1 MSKIRLS
8 VKDKKPIN
16 LKLENPVIE
25 IEPKLENLE
34 ITPSKE
40 EQTFKSKDYY
50 GYDNVTI
57 NPVTNS
63 IDENIKPENIKKD
76 VSILGVTGNV
86 EEINTTEISINPT
99 ETEQVITPEEPYN
112 GFSKV
117 TVGAQ
122 SGINPAEYF
131 ETTVTSSNRNNFG
144 INTLIKK
151 IPNIIIDQSVTNL
164 QYLFQNAFYLKS
176 LNLVIDDNR
185 EFDCYSTFYNCTNLR
200 EVKGLEKTKII
211 NAENMFYNC
220 SKLVDIPDIDTSL
233 VQSFSSAFQN
243 CSGLTNVN
251 NLDTSNA
258 TGMGNMFSGCPKLEQ
273 VRNLLTSNVKFF
285 NYMFSYCSNLK
296 IIDELDASSCTFINY
311 MFNGTKSYFTD
322 FGGLKDLG
330 KAYLTTQSA
339 NNSAYTLNLSS
350 CINLTH
356 ESLMNVINNLYDI
369 ASIGVQP
376 QKLQLGSTNLAKL
389 TDEEKAIAQN
399 KGWSLS

>member
-1 MSKIRLS
+1 MKFQIKTNSL
-8 VKDKKPIN
+8 N
-16 LKLENPVIE
+16 FQLKNAVIKEYPELENI
-25 IEPKLENLE
+25 E

-50 GYDNVTI
+50 GYDKVKLNK
-57 NPVTNS
+57 VTNS

-122 SGINPAEYF
+122 SGINPDEYF
-131 ETTVTSSNRNNFG
+131 ETTVTSSNRYNFG
-144 INTLIKK
+144 VNTLIKK
-151 IPNIIIDQSVTNL
+151 TPNITIDQSVTNL
-164 QYLFQNAFYLKS
+164 QYLFQNAYYLKS
-176 LNLVIDDNR
+176 LNLIIDDNR
-185 EFDCYSTFYNCTNLR
+185 ELDCYSTFYNCTNLR

-211 NAENMFYNC
+211 NAENMFYSCYN
-220 SKLVDIPDIDTSL
+220 LVDIPDIDTSL

-243 CSGLTNVN
+243 CSRLTNVN

-258 TGMGNMFSGCPKLEQ
+258 TDMGNMFSSCSKLEQ

-339 NNSAYTLNLSS
+339 NNSAYTLNLST
-350 CINLTH
+350 CPALTH
-356 ESLMNVINNLYDI
+356 DSLMNVINGLYDI
-369 ASIGVQP
+369 ASAGVKP

-389 TDEEKAIAQN
+389 TDEEKAIATN
-399 KGWSLS
+399 KGWTVS

>member
-1 MSKIRLS
+1 MKFQIKTNSL
-8 VKDKKPIN
+8 N
-16 LKLENPVIE
+16 FQLKNAVIKEYPELENI
-25 IEPKLENLE
+25 E

-40 EQTFKSKDYY
+40 EQTFKSQNYY
-50 GYDNVTI
+50 GYDEVKV

-86 EEINTTEISINPT
+86 EEINTTEISVKPT
-99 ETEQVITPEEPYN
+99 ETEQVITPEAPYN

-122 SGINPAEYF
+122 SGINPDEYF
-131 ETTVTSSNRNNFG
+131 ETTVTSSNRYNFG

-151 IPNIIIDQSVTNL
+151 IPNITIDQSVTNF
-164 QYLFQNAFYLKS
+164 QYLFNNAYYLKS
-176 LNLVIDDNR
+176 LNLIIDDNK
-185 EFDCYSTFYNCTNLR
+185 ELDCYYAFYDCTNLR
-200 EVKGLEKTKII
+200 EVKGLEKTKIT
-211 NAENMFYNC
+211 NAQNMFYDCNN
-220 SKLVDIPDIDTSL
+220 LVYIPDIDTSL
-233 VQSFSSAFQN
+233 CKNFNSMFGN
-243 CSGLTNVN
+243 CRSIVIVN
-251 NLDTSNA
+251 NIDTSNA
-258 TGMGNMFSGCPKLEQ
+258 TDMGNMFSGCSKLEQ

-339 NNSAYTLNLSS
+339 NNSAYTLNLST
-350 CINLTH
+350 CPALTH
-356 ESLMNVINNLYDI
+356 DSLTNVINGLYDI

-389 TDEEKAIAQN
+389 TDEEKAIATN
-399 KGWSLS
+399 KGWSIS